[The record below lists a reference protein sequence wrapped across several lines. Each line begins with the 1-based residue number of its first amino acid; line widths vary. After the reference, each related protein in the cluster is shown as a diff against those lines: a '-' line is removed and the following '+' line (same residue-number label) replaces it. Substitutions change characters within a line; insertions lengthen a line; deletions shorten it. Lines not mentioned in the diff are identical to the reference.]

1 MLKIFIQCII
11 FIRLHLNQGSGAWC
25 PLNAEPE
32 TSGHYEYL
40 QVDLLNLTAVLALSI
55 QGRWDNMYGNEYT
68 RTFRLELSRDGGKT
82 WIRYKKM
89 DEEEVRPSL

>member
-1 MLKIFIQCII
+1 M
-11 FIRLHLNQGSGAWC
+11 
-25 PLNAEPE
+25 
-32 TSGHYEYL
+32 
-40 QVDLLNLTAVLALSI
+40 NLTAVLALSI